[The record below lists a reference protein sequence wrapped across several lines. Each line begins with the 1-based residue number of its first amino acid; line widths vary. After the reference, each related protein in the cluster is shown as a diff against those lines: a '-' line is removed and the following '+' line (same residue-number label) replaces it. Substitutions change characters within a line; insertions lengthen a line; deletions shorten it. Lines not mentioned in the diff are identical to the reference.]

1 MKTYESFFSRRLAA
15 GHVSGEQNRTMR
27 HAEQLDLPGANL
39 AASKMPGHWLLA
51 RLGKR
56 VLRPGGLNLTRQML
70 ESLAIQQS
78 DAVVEFAPGLGVT
91 ARMTLSSQP
100 ASYTAVEDD
109 EAAANRVRRLLTG
122 ARQQCLVGNAANAP
136 LPDRTATVVYGEAML
151 TMQGTEQKHRI
162 VREAARL
169 LQPGGRYGIHELCLV
184 PDELDAQ
191 IKREIEQ
198 VLSRTIHVGA
208 RPLTAGE
215 WRAVLE
221 AEGFRVQAEV
231 QWPMRLLEPDR
242 LIQDEG
248 FWGALRFVKNL
259 IRDGE
264 ARRRV
269 LAMRRIFVKYRP
281 HMAAIMLVGVKTGD
295 SHGDAKHQPAL
306 H

>member
-1 MKTYESFFSRRLAA
+1 MRR
-15 GHVSGEQNRTMR
+15 
-27 HAEQLDLPGANL
+27 AETLDLPGANL
-39 AASKMPGHWLLA
+39 PAGKMPGHWLLA

-56 VLRPGGLNLTRQML
+56 VLRPGGLDLTRRML
-70 ESLAIQQS
+70 EALAIQPS

-91 ARMTLSSQP
+91 ARMTLRLHP

-109 EAAANRVRRLLTG
+109 EAAANRVRRFLDG
-122 ARQQCLVGNAANAP
+122 IHQQCLVGNAAETP
-136 LPDRTATVVYGEAML
+136 LPDRFATVVYGEAML
-151 TMQGTEQKHRI
+151 TMQGTEQKRRI

-169 LQPGGRYGIHELCLV
+169 LKPGGRYGIHELCLV
-184 PDELDAQ
+184 PDDLDGQ
-191 IKREIEQ
+191 IKHEIEQ
-198 VLSRTIHVGA
+198 ALSRTIHVGA
-208 RPLTAGE
+208 RPLTASE
-215 WRAVLE
+215 WRAILE
-221 AEGFRVQAEV
+221 TEGFNVQAEA
-231 QWPMRLLEPDR
+231 QRPMRLLEPDR

-248 FWGALRFVKNL
+248 FRGALRFLKNL

-269 LAMRRIFVKYRP
+269 LAMRRIFVKYRS